1 MEQLN
6 LNKILH
12 REKLET
18 QLKNNLIHFEQN
30 KQLLNVS
37 RGFYVYG
44 NPGVGKTMFVKKI
57 LKDLS
62 YDVIMFDSSDIRNKH
77 AIDTITKHNMS
88 DRTILSMFTNKPKK
102 IAIIMDEIDSMNT
115 GDKSGITSLISLIR
129 AKKTKKQKL
138 EASTMVPVICIGNNH
153 RDKKI
158 KELIKVCTNIYI
170 QSPTNMQVKHII
182 HLLMPTLDGVLID
195 NIIKLISGDLRKLTS
210 SHNIY
215 KKQHQLLKN
224 EIIQNIFQSKT
235 NSEDTKH
242 ITKKLINNR
251 VTFNEHNII
260 INETNRTS
268 IGLLF
273 HENIIDV
280 LQNTPVSTSI
290 PFYIDVLNTICYSDY
305 IDRITFQKQVWIF
318 NEISSLMKTI
328 HCNNKLHDYM
338 DDSINYNP
346 DEVRFTKVLTKYSTE
361 YNNMTFI
368 QTLCKK
374 LNMDKKDMFT
384 YFLYLRN
391 EYSMNEIYIQL
402 EILEIQKL
410 HINRIYKFIDRY
422 TLISEE

>member
-62 YDVIMFDSSDIRNKH
+62 YDVIMFDSSDLRNKH

-182 HLLMPTLDGVLID
+182 HLLMPTLDSVLID

-384 YFLYLRN
+384 YFLHLRN

>member
-6 LNKILH
+6 INKILH
-12 REKLET
+12 REKQYTL
-18 QLKNNLIHFEQN
+18 LKNALIYFEQN
-30 KQLLNVS
+30 KHLLNVS

-44 NPGVGKTMFVKKI
+44 NPGVGKTLFVRKI
-57 LKDLS
+57 LKDLG
-62 YDVIMFDSSDIRNKH
+62 YDVIMFDSSDLRNKH
-77 AIDTITKHNMS
+77 VIDTITKHNMS
-88 DRTILSMFTNKPKK
+88 DRTILSMFTKKPKK
-102 IAIIMDEIDSMNT
+102 IAIIMDEIDSMNI
-115 GDKSGITSLISLIR
+115 GDKSGITALINLIR

-138 EASTMVPVICIGNNH
+138 ESSTIVPVICIGNNH

-170 QSPTNMQVKHII
+170 ESPTDSQIKHII
-182 HLLMPTLDGVLID
+182 NLLMPTLDHVLID
-195 NIIKLISGDLRKLTS
+195 NLTKFIAGDLRKLS
-210 SHNIY
+210 SSYNIY
-215 KKQHQLLKN
+215 IKQHQLLKN
-224 EIIQNIFQSKT
+224 EIIQNIFQSKI

-242 ITKKLINNR
+242 ITKNLLNTRIK
-251 VTFNEHNII
+251 FNEHNII

-280 LQNTPVSTSI
+280 LHNAPVSTNI
-290 PFYIDVLNTICYSDY
+290 PFYIDVLDTMCYSDY

-338 DDSINYNP
+338 DDPINYNP
-346 DEVRFTKVLTKYSTE
+346 NEVRFTKVLTKYSTE

-374 LNMDKKDMFT
+374 LNMDKKDMLT
-384 YFLYLRN
+384 YFLHLQN

-402 EILEIQKL
+402 EPLEIQKL
-410 HINRIYKFIDRY
+410 HVDRIYKFIDRY
-422 TLISEE
+422 TLNSDE